1 MTRMNVIK
9 SIFVTILACLA
20 LERAFAV
27 TGSPSSKNHAVDL
40 KIYGCHG
47 LGKDHTCPLRLPDY
61 KDAEFNFPH
70 ISLINSGQS
79 LNEED
84 FHSYVQILEKFSS
97 GSPWA
102 PSLISKAHGPTKF
115 KNYATMYEASLHE
128 DATIDR
134 LAR

>member
-40 KIYGCHG
+40 KIYGCHSEAR
-47 LGKDHTCPLRLPDY
+47 CPLTSIPEY
-61 KDAEFNFPH
+61 KDAEYNFPH
-70 ISLINSGQS
+70 ISLINSGGRR

-84 FHSYVQILEKFSS
+84 FQKYKQILNSFSS

-102 PSLISKAHGPTKF
+102 PSLISKTHGPTPV
-115 KNYATMYEASLHE
+115 KNHATMYEASLNN
-128 DATIDR
+128 DPTINK

>member
-102 PSLISKAHGPTKF
+102 PSLISKTHGPTPV
-115 KNYATMYEASLHE
+115 KNHATMYEASLNN
-128 DATIDR
+128 DPTINK